1 MNNKGTTLIEVMISV
16 ALIAIIMVFMF
27 TLLVDLKN
35 EESLSTKKSADALNR
50 SAIIHLIQ
58 NDIISRGIKTLTFCN
73 DATDVCDANHLYYT
87 FNFQDNTSKKLI
99 AYNNYF
105 VYDNEKWTLSSGK
118 YELSNMQYCFKNDVS
133 SNGVTSPYYYYML
146 LIHKD
151 NLVSSNGVTSPYY
164 YLRITIP
171 ATHDATSRRKYD
183 IDLVEIKNMTGISI
197 PTSVTY
203 LSKNYA
209 CN

>member
-73 DATDVCDANHLYYT
+73 DAAEVCDANHLYYT

-99 AYNNYF
+99 AYTNYF

-133 SNGVTSPYYYYML
+133 SNGVTSPYYY
-146 LIHKD
+146 
-151 NLVSSNGVTSPYY
+151 
-164 YLRITIP
+164 LRITIP

-183 IDLVEIKNMTGISI
+183 IDLVDIKNMTGISI

>member
-35 EESLSTKKSADALNR
+35 EESLSTKKSEDALNR

-58 NDIISRGIKTLTFCN
+58 NDIISRGIKSLTFCD
-73 DATDVCDANHLYYT
+73 DATDVCDENHLYYT

-99 AYNNYF
+99 AYTTYF
-105 VYDNEKWTLSSGK
+105 VYDNERWTLSSGK
-118 YELSNMQYCFKNDVS
+118 YELTNMKYCFKND
-133 SNGVTSPYYYYML
+133 
-146 LIHKD
+146 
-151 NLVSSNGVTSPYY
+151 VSSNGVTSPYY

-183 IDLVEIKNMTGISI
+183 IDIIDIKNLLGVTI
-197 PTSVTY
+197 PNSVTY
-203 LSKNYA
+203 LGQKYTCS
-209 CN
+209 